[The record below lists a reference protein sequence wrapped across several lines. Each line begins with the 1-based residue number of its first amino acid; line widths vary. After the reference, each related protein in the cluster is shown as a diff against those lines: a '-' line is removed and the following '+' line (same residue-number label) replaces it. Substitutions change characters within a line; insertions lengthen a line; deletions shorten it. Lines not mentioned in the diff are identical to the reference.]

1 MIDEPE
7 AILRLYRLHTMGAK
21 LGLERT
27 RALLARMGNPERELA
42 VIHVAGTNGKGS
54 VCALIDSILRAA
66 GYKTGIYTSPHL
78 MRLNERIRVNGRCIP
93 DAELMA
99 LIEEVERHSQ
109 HVQAEHGE
117 VTFFEFTTALAFE
130 HFRRCGASLVVAEV
144 GMGGRLDSTN
154 VVTPLI
160 SVITSIS
167 VEHAMYLGPDV
178 PSIARE
184 KAGIIKKGRPVVCG
198 DLPEDALA
206 VIRMIASEN
215 DARIVMAKD
224 VVSVRL
230 VSQSSAGQKIS
241 VTGANEDYST
251 VVMPLLGRHQMENCA
266 IAVAAVEELGV
277 TAQLPVG
284 VEAVREG
291 IRTVEWP
298 GRLQVLSND
307 PLVVLDGGH
316 NPGAAEKLGRTMK
329 ELAKKKPVGLVFGMC
344 DDKDVDGFLRPFA
357 DTVKACWT
365 VTIRTDRAIPRSRL
379 AAAAGR
385 LGWQVLDD
393 DLPAAIA
400 AAKQWALENKGV
412 VCIAGSLYL
421 VGEVLELYGYN
432 PFEGKVGGEIRGRKP
447 KTSPG

>member
-1 MIDEPE
+1 VNE
-7 AILRLYRLHTMGAK
+7 AEVICRLYKLHTMGAK

-27 RALLARMGNPERELA
+27 QALLARMGNPEKQLA

-78 MRLNERIRVNGRCIP
+78 LRLNERIRVNGKCIP
-93 DAELMA
+93 DDELMT
-99 LIEEVERHSQ
+99 LIDEVEHHSLA
-109 HVQAEHGE
+109 VQADHGE

-130 HFRRCGASLVVAEV
+130 YFRRCGASLVVAEV

-154 VVTPLI
+154 VVMPVI

-167 VEHAMYLGPDV
+167 VEHAIYLGPDV

-184 KAGIIKKGRPVVCG
+184 KAGIIKDGRPVVCG
-198 DLPEDALA
+198 DLAEDALA
-206 VIRMIASEN
+206 VIRKIATEHK
-215 DARIVMAKD
+215 ARLVMAKD

-230 VSQSSAGQKIS
+230 VSQSAKGQKIAVS
-241 VTGANEDYST
+241 GGSDDYST

-266 IAVAAVEELGV
+266 VAVAAVEEFSQ
-277 TAQLPVG
+277 ASRLPVS

-291 IRTVEWP
+291 IGNVEWP
-298 GRLQVLSND
+298 GRLQILSAD
-307 PLVVLDGGH
+307 PLMILDGGH
-316 NPGAAEKLGRTMK
+316 NPGAAEKLSRTVR
-329 ELAKKKPVGLVFGMC
+329 ELAKKRPVGLVFGMC
-344 DDKDVDGFLRPFA
+344 DDKDVDGFLRQFA
-357 DTVKACWT
+357 ETVKACWT

-385 LGWQVLDD
+385 FGWQIRED

-400 AAKQWALENKGV
+400 GAEKWARENKGV

-421 VGEVLELYGYN
+421 VGEVMELNHYR
-432 PFEGKVGGEIRGRKP
+432 PFDG
-447 KTSPG
+447 